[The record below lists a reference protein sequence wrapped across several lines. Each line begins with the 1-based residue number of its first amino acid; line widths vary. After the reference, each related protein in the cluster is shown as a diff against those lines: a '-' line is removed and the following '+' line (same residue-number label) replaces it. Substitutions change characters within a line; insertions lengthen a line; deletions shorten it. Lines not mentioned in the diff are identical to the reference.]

1 MKLTK
6 ENVFYSFCAENKPAV
21 SVDVPAR
28 MEFETMDCFGNQ
40 LRRPEDVME
49 EIDWDRINPA
59 TGPVFVNGAEPG
71 DALKVVIEEIKLDE
85 KGTVCCLTDEG
96 TLGARIDGSHTRVV
110 SVSDGMVHYKAAN
123 GMEAEIPVKPMI
135 GVIGVAP
142 ADGQDINTGTP
153 GAHGGNMDNTMVGEG
168 AALYFPIAVEGALF
182 GFGDLHAVMGDGEIG
197 VSGLEIPANVT
208 VTLDVCKGKAPQYP
222 VLETEDALS
231 VIVSKPTVD
240 EACQTATE
248 LMQEIIA
255 ERTDLDL
262 PDIVMLM
269 SLVGDLQ
276 ICQIVDPEKTVRFV
290 FPKKYIPGL
299 TF

>member
-1 MKLTK
+1 MKITK
-6 ENVFYSFCAENKPAV
+6 ENVFYSFTAENEPVVRVDTPATI
-21 SVDVPAR
+21 
-28 MEFETMDCFGNQ
+28 EFETMDCFGNQ
-40 LRRPEDVME
+40 LRKPEDKMD

-71 DALKVVIEEIKLDE
+71 DALKVHIDRIVLDE
-85 KGTVCCLTDEG
+85 KGTSCCLSDEG
-96 TLGARIDGSHTRVV
+96 TLGGRIEGSHTRVV
-110 SVSDGMVHYKAAN
+110 SVTDGMVHYRAAN
-123 GMEAEIPVKPMI
+123 GLEVEIPVRPMI

-142 ADGQDINTGTP
+142 HEGLDINTGTP

-168 AALYFPIAVEGALF
+168 ASLYFPVAASGALF

-197 VSGLEIPANVT
+197 VSGLEIPSNTT
-208 VTLDVCKGKAPQYP
+208 VTLDVIKGKAPVFP
-222 VLETEDALS
+222 VLETEEELT

-240 EACQTATE
+240 EALQTATE
-248 LMQEIIA
+248 LMQEMIC

-262 PDIVMLM
+262 ADVVMLM